1 MAIESSSPSSFLN
14 LDIFER
20 ADREFAQNL
29 LLFAERIVL
38 YRLTRVRDK
47 AEELGLL
54 VHLITFIV
62 SSSKGVSDVSP
73 EILKLG
79 YLGTQQGESVNT
91 AFSEVV
97 DAVEKLDP
105 EDLLE
110 FVARLRKEPIREGI

>member
-1 MAIESSSPSSFLN
+1 MN